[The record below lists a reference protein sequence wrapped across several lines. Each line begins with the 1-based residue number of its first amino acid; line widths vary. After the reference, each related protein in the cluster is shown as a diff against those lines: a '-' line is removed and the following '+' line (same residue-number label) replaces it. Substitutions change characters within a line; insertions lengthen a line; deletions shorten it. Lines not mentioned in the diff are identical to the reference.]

1 MEPRTSL
8 TKIRSAQHHRRTK
21 YYRVLHYLSL
31 GLPPS
36 TCSAGEEIPV
46 TRDELAAMLA
56 EVNEWGDNGYDR
68 SELFHEKED
77 ILAIAVLKAIADGT
91 VWDPREAARMMADQ
105 MESDNT
111 RWYD

>member
-1 MEPRTSL
+1 M
-8 TKIRSAQHHRRTK
+8 
-21 YYRVLHYLSL
+21 
-31 GLPPS
+31 
-36 TCSAGEEIPV
+36 